1 MRTCD
6 QCGEPMRAGYCIDA
20 GAEYYCSDECLC
32 QNYTIGQYESMYDNG
47 EGESY
52 WTEWDDEPT
61 TNAPNTQET

>member
-1 MRTCD
+1 M
-6 QCGEPMRAGYCIDA
+6 
-20 GAEYYCSDECLC
+20 S
-32 QNYTIGQYESMYDNG
+32 DNG